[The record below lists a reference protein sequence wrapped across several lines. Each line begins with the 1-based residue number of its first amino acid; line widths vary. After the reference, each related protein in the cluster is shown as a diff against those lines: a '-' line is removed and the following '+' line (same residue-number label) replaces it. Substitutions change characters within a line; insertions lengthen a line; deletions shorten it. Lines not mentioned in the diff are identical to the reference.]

1 MLRKFVLAVQMRTFL
16 AALVALCALVWSA
29 PGAAQVTIAF
39 WSQDTGEYFPHAFV
53 TLRGHM
59 KDGEVVDE
67 SYGFTVKTVSPLIL
81 LTDVAGKIDFTE
93 PDYMANSDVWFE
105 LDIDDRQVERVRS
118 LVTEWGDEG
127 DNTYSLNNRN
137 CVHFVAEA
145 MRRSGLVVEPREELM
160 KKPKSF
166 TIHQMELNADEVN
179 QLGMSAPDYWA
190 LLEKRDAGAMEA
202 AQTSAGAEAASGS
215 N

>member
-1 MLRKFVLAVQMRTFL
+1 
-16 AALVALCALVWSA
+16 
-29 PGAAQVTIAF
+29 
-39 WSQDTGEYFPHAFV
+39 
-53 TLRGHM
+53 M

-127 DNTYSLNNRN
+127 DYTYSLNNRN
-137 CVHFVAEA
+137 CVRFVAEA

-166 TIHQMELNADEVN
+166 TIHQMELNADEVH
-179 QLGMSAPDYWA
+179 QLAMSAPDYWA
-190 LLEKRDAGAMEA
+190 LLEERDARAMEA
-202 AQTSAGAEAASGS
+202 AQTAAGAEAASGS